1 MVKTV
6 VFGSDT
12 AEFFL
17 RFVLLEKIG
26 LGGGRELVYN
36 LFHVHCEW
44 FLSIIHSFTEGFATV
59 HKGLDRLN
67 NSFVAIKVRHS
78 FRQNIYSLPLIS
90 DFPCSTGSG

>member
-17 RFVLLEKIG
+17 RFVLLEKIV

-36 LFHVHCEW
+36 LFHVHCEMVPE
-44 FLSIIHSFTEGFATV
+44 H
-59 HKGLDRLN
+59 H
-67 NSFVAIKVRHS
+67 
-78 FRQNIYSLPLIS
+78 PL
-90 DFPCSTGSG
+90 FH